1 MLTEEPGEALVER
14 VVNVRDIKSVQREQF
29 VPV

>member
-14 VVNVRDIKSVQREQF
+14 VVKVREIKSVQREQF